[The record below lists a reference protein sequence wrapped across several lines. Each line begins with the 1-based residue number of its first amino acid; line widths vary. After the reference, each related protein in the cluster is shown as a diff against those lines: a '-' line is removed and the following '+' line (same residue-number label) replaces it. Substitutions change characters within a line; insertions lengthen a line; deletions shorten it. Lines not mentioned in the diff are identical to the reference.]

1 MRGEGEGRQF
11 RQRRAGAGRHGLW
24 CGQAVPVRCNG
35 AWPAPIRRGS
45 HNGAFFAFRRRRA
58 TSPLAFPLISDPSFY
73 AVAIPAVLLLGISK
87 SGFGAGFGS
96 LAVPLMAL
104 AVTVPQAAAISMPLL
119 LIMDL
124 LGIAAFRRDFD
135 KRLFLWMLPFGLLG
149 VVIGALLF
157 RMLSA
162 HTVEG
167 IVGVFTLLFLAQ
179 RLVFPPRPDSAP
191 PPRPVGAG
199 LTVVSGFTSFI
210 SHAGGPPLNAYL
222 IPLRLPPVVFTA
234 TVAYFFFVI
243 NLAKWIPYAWLGLL
257 DLRNMATSVVLM
269 PLAPLGVWLGVR
281 IARRIDPVW
290 FYRTIYAGM
299 FLTGVKLIWDG
310 FIA

>member
-1 MRGEGEGRQF
+1 MAPSPNS
-11 RQRRAGAGRHGLW
+11 RAS
-24 CGQAVPVRCNG
+24 
-35 AWPAPIRRGS
+35 PALS
-45 HNGAFFAFRRRRA
+45 
-58 TSPLAFPLISDPSFY
+58 FPLITNPSFY

-96 LAVPLMAL
+96 LAVPLMSL
-104 AVTVPQAAAISMPLL
+104 AVTVPEAAAISMPLL
-119 LIMDL
+119 LIMDV
-124 LGIAAFRRDFD
+124 LGLAAFRRDFD
-135 KRLFLWMLPFGLLG
+135 KRLFLWLLPYGLIG

-157 RMLSA
+157 RTLSA

-179 RLVFPPRPDSAP
+179 RLLFPPRADSAA
-191 PPRPVGAG
+191 PPRPVGAA
-199 LTVVSGFTSFI
+199 LTAVSGFTSFI

-222 IPLRLPPVVFTA
+222 IPLRLSPLVFTA

-290 FYRTIYAGM
+290 FYRTIYVGM
-299 FLTGVKLIWDG
+299 FLTGLKLVWDG
-310 FIA
+310 FIAA